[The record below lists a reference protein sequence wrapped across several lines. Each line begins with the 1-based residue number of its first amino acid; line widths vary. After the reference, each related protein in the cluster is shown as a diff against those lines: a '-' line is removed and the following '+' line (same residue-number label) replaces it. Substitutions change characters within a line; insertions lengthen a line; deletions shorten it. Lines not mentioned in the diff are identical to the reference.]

1 MKDAALY
8 ILKMG
13 FLDIALGPQPTAIAS
28 EDSSVMSFNHSFLT
42 EALSGASHSL
52 RSCCSWVVG
61 SQRCLNLRLWKLR
74 TYRGASQVAEWYR
87 ITLPMQKT
95 QETQVW
101 FLGWEDSLEEE
112 MATHSSIPAWKIA
125 WIEEPGGL
133 QSMGS
138 QRVRHYWAH
147 THTHTQG
154 HLVGRK
160 RWYVFGYVW
169 KAFLKTVQ
177 FEIVAPIS
185 FFLFMIKF

>member
-1 MKDAALY
+1 MKDAAMY

-61 SQRCLNLRLWKLR
+61 SQRCLNLRLGKLR
-74 TYRGASQVAEWYR
+74 TRRGASQVAEWYR

-95 QETQVW
+95 QETQIW
-101 FLGWEDSLEEE
+101 YLGWEDSLEEE

-147 THTHTQG
+147 THTHTRIHSHTHSHTG
-154 HLVGRK
+154 
-160 RWYVFGYVW
+160 
-169 KAFLKTVQ
+169 T
-177 FEIVAPIS
+177 FEGQEEVIRFWLCVESIS
-185 FFLFMIKF
+185 